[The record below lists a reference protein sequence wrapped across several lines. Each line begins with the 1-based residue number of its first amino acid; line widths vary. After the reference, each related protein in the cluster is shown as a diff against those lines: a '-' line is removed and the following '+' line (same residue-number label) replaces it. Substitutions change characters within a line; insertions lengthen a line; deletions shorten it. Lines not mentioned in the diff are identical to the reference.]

1 MSYILHFLVLWTPNI
16 TLGLDPVTL
25 SSQQRTDVSLNVILL
40 PESFLKT
47 FIDIMLGT
55 LLFYVFAFLFFTCI
69 ICFIYSYFITRLATC
84 NQVAVCQQI
93 L

>member
-1 MSYILHFLVLWTPNI
+1 MSYILHFLVPWTPNI

-40 PESFLKT
+40 PECFLKT

-55 LLFYVFAFLFFTCI
+55 LLFYVFAFLFFYMYHMFYLQLFYHT
-69 ICFIYSYFITRLATC
+69 FSNL
-84 NQVAVCQQI
+84 
-93 L
+93 